1 MLLVAILLLQIAAP
15 LVLLGAMIIRPPRSR
30 AGLLVL
36 ATLWAGFLL
45 AITALGDWTVLP
57 WWLPYALAALSIPM
71 LWHWRTRWPLAPA
84 WPQGTRAVVL
94 LTLGAVATGGCLWV
108 AWLGAEGRQLPDVPA
123 ADLAFPLRGGT
134 FAVAS
139 GGANA
144 LLDLHTATS
153 ADPRFIAHPE
163 YRTDFVRLNAIGM
176 RASGLFPADPARYAI
191 FGTPVIAPCAG
202 VVTNAEGSLPDLA
215 APASDPH
222 HTLGNHVVL
231 DCGGIIVT
239 LAHLR
244 QGSLAVRQGQRID
257 TGAMLAAVGNAGDS
271 REPHLAVTAKR
282 RGTALL
288 LGGDAM
294 PMRFDGRYL
303 TRNQRH
309 EN

>member
-1 MLLVAILLLQIAAP
+1 MRLIAILLSQFVVPLSLFGAIA
-15 LVLLGAMIIRPPRSR
+15 LRPPRSR
-30 AGLLVL
+30 AGLLAL
-36 ATLWAGFLL
+36 AALWVGFLV
-45 AITALGDWTVLP
+45 AIVGLGDWTVLP
-57 WWLPYALAALSIPM
+57 WWLPYVLAALSVPV
-71 LWHWRTRWPLAPA
+71 LWSWRARWPSLSV
-84 WPQGTRAVVL
+84 WPQGVRAIVL
-94 LTLGAVATGGCLWV
+94 PILGVLATGACIAA
-108 AWLGAEGRQLPDVPA
+108 AWIGADGRRLPDAPA

-144 LLDLHTATS
+144 LLDSHIATS

-163 YRTDFVRLNAIGM
+163 YRIDLVRLNAIGM
-176 RASGLFPADPARYAI
+176 RARGLFPADPARYAI
-191 FGTPVIAPCAG
+191 FGSPVIAPCTG
-202 VVTNAEGSLPDLA
+202 IVTNAEGALPDLA

-244 QGSLAVRQGQRID
+244 QGSLKVRQGQRID
-257 TGAMLAAVGNAGDS
+257 TGMDVAAVGNSGDS
-271 REPHLAVTAKR
+271 LEPHLAVTAKR

-294 PMRFDGRYL
+294 PMRFAGRYL

-309 EN
+309 DN